1 MAKREVPIGEGP
13 SRAEGGRRL
22 GGESGV
28 FLPSL
33 FLEKSVV
40 GQRFHDHVQAVEFAR
55 QECNKRRNCMYHAG
69 SMGGFYMFTNYTNL
83 NTNITRAIRNH
94 LMDVDAL
101 PPTMALA
108 ELASEITDVVFAEM
122 NKAGLTKETID
133 RVENVRSVGA
143 RVVRS
148 AA

>member
-1 MAKREVPIGEGP
+1 M
-13 SRAEGGRRL
+13 L
-22 GGESGV
+22 
-28 FLPSL
+28 
-33 FLEKSVV
+33 
-40 GQRFHDHVQAVEFAR
+40 
-55 QECNKRRNCMYHAG
+55 
-69 SMGGFYMFTNYTNL
+69 TNYASL

-101 PPTMALA
+101 PPTMAMA

-133 RVENVRSVGA
+133 GVEKVRAAGA
-143 RVVRS
+143 KPVRS

>member
-1 MAKREVPIGEGP
+1 M
-13 SRAEGGRRL
+13 
-22 GGESGV
+22 
-28 FLPSL
+28 
-33 FLEKSVV
+33 
-40 GQRFHDHVQAVEFAR
+40 
-55 QECNKRRNCMYHAG
+55 
-69 SMGGFYMFTNYTNL
+69 TNYTTL

-122 NKAGLTKETID
+122 NKAGLTKEAID
-133 RVENVRSVGA
+133 GVETVRSAGTKA
-143 RVVRS
+143 VRS

>member
-1 MAKREVPIGEGP
+1 
-13 SRAEGGRRL
+13 
-22 GGESGV
+22 
-28 FLPSL
+28 
-33 FLEKSVV
+33 
-40 GQRFHDHVQAVEFAR
+40 
-55 QECNKRRNCMYHAG
+55 
-69 SMGGFYMFTNYTNL
+69 MFTNYTNL

-122 NKAGLTKETID
+122 NKAGLTKQTID
-133 RVENVRSVGA
+133 RVENVRRVA
-143 RVVRS
+143 AKVVRS